1 MQTQYL
7 PAGFRKVGRRDNL
20 FQEQV
25 HDTYKSTGKLA
36 EPTVCTQCHA
46 IYEHGRWHWG
56 TAPTDAKPAIC
67 PACHRIHDHYPAGF
81 LTLGGAFFRSHH
93 DEILRLVR
101 NHEARERA
109 EHPLQRIMAVEEEQD
124 GEAVVTTTDIH
135 LARGLGEAL
144 HHAYQ
149 GELEYHYNPS
159 ENLLRVH
166 WSH

>member
-1 MQTQYL
+1 MQAHNLT
-7 PAGFRKVGRRDNL
+7 AGFHRIERRDNL
-20 FQEQV
+20 FQENV
-25 HDTYKSTGKLA
+25 HDTYKAKGKLA

-46 IYEHGRWHWG
+46 VFEHGRWRWG
-56 TAPTDAKPAIC
+56 DAPKDAKPAIC
-67 PACHRIHDHYPAGF
+67 PACHRAHDHYPAGF
-81 LTLGGAFFRSHH
+81 LRLDGEFFREHH

-101 NHEARERA
+101 NHEAHERA
-109 EHPLQRIMAVEEEQD
+109 EHPLQRIMAVEEELD